1 MARKTKE
8 DTQKTIVSVMDAAEL
23 VFVEKGV
30 ANTTIADIAKRAGVS
45 KGAVYGHYKDKMDL
59 CVVVCVR
66 GIEEFNTQMVVPA
79 QATQLDTLHAFGLEY
94 FRVMNESLRV
104 KNVIDILYCKCEK
117 SPEFE
122 PVQQIRYGWENSAWE
137 QTAQVLQRAVQAGE
151 LDKETDLELAN
162 FYYRSLLDG
171 ITFSFL
177 YSDRMDDSYRARVG
191 RVLMHGI
198 ETLRR
203 PGGMK

>member
-137 QTAQVLQRAVQAGE
+137 QTAQVLQRAVEAGE

>member
-8 DTQKTIVSVMDAAEL
+8 DTQKTIVAVMDAAEL

-59 CVVVCVR
+59 CVEVCTR
-66 GIEEFNTQMVVPA
+66 GIEEFHSQMRVPA
-79 QATQLDTLHAFGLEY
+79 QNTQLDTLHAFGLEY

-104 KNVIDILYCKCEK
+104 KNVVDILYCKCEK
-117 SPEFE
+117 SSEFE
-122 PVQQIRYGWENSAWE
+122 PVQEIRYGWENNAWE
-137 QTAQVLQRAVQAGE
+137 QTALILRKAVEAKELAQETELQ
-151 LDKETDLELAN
+151 LAN

-177 YSDRMDDSYRARVG
+177 YSERMDESYRARVSQ
-191 RVLMHGI
+191 VLAHGI
-198 ETLRR
+198 ETLRK
-203 PGGMK
+203 PGGVR

>member
-8 DTQKTIVSVMDAAEL
+8 DTQKTIIALMDAAEL

-66 GIEEFNTQMVVPA
+66 GIEEFNALMTVPA
-79 QATQLDTLHAFGLEY
+79 QPSQLETLHAFGLEY

-122 PVQQIRYGWENSAWE
+122 PVQKIRHGWESGAWE
-137 QTAQVLQRAVQAGE
+137 QTAQILQRAVETQE
-151 LDKETDLELAN
+151 LAAETDLELAN

-177 YSDRMDDSYRARVG
+177 YSDRMDETYRARVSH
-191 RVLMHGI
+191 VLTHGI
-198 ETLRR
+198 ETLRK
-203 PGGMK
+203 PGGMR